1 MNCHSVQFFGN
12 LPRLFTFRANR
23 LIIIRMNDLTQK
35 SSNRLTREQERE
47 ASRYFG
53 RHVTPVKAAVSLCF
67 ALLTAASPML
77 LGLHLWKQIPEIVET
92 GLTAINGEDDSI
104 PRAVLVFG
112 LPGLMC
118 VLTLISH
125 GQLWLHQKAERLP
138 PTPIRITGRWSIP
151 VISVLLCSF
160 WLARAAGEATEF
172 SSFLPCLLALLL
184 ILLGAHFFDCPRDS
198 QIAFRFPSILHWE
211 TPWRKTHR
219 LAGVCWMLAGLQLLV
234 FTFVLGTL
242 PWYSFVLALFLL
254 LSEFPA
260 EAYYAKQEG

>member
-1 MNCHSVQFFGN
+1 
-12 LPRLFTFRANR
+12 
-23 LIIIRMNDLTQK
+23 MNDQAQK
-35 SSNRLTREQERE
+35 SSYGLTREQERE
-47 ASRYFG
+47 ATRYFG
-53 RHVTPVKAAVSLCF
+53 RHITPVKALVSLCF

-92 GLTAINGEDDSI
+92 GLTTVGGEDDSL

-118 VLTLISH
+118 VLTLICH
-125 GQLWLHQKAERLP
+125 GQLWLHQKTERLP
-138 PTPIRITGRWSIP
+138 PAPIRITGRWSIP

-160 WLARAAGEATEF
+160 WHRRAAGLQAELSF
-172 SSFLPCLLALLL
+172 FLPCLLALLL

-211 TPWRKTHR
+211 TPWRETHR

-234 FTFVLGTL
+234 FYFVLGML
-242 PWYSFVLALFLL
+242 PWYSFVLAVLLL

-260 EAYYAKQEG
+260 ARYYSRKS